1 MIDVSDYS
9 KKLVSDIVNAI
20 NGVEIPPDDRSR
32 IAGALFDIVHEHHQA
47 IVILLGKRLYGSASA
62 LMRSIFE
69 SYVRG
74 VWFMKC
80 ATAKDIAD
88 FQKDKSKD
96 GTFEDRLK
104 EIEKIDAVAHGGLI
118 KMKKTAWAGLNSYT
132 HGGMRPVS
140 RRFVGMELKANYAE
154 EEILEI
160 ERLTSA
166 FAVLA
171 VFQIAELANNT
182 DLMGAA
188 EAMAGEFKANYS

>member
-20 NGVEIPPDDRSR
+20 NGVEIRPDDRSR

-80 ATAKDIAD
+80 ATVKDIAD
-88 FQKDKSKD
+88 FQKDKLKD

-104 EIEKIDAVAHGGLI
+104 EIEKIDAVAHGGLR
-118 KMKKTAWAGLNSYT
+118 KVKKTAWAGLNSYT

-140 RRFVGMELKANYAE
+140 RRFVGMELKANYAQ
-154 EEILEI
+154 EEIQEI
-160 ERLTSA
+160 ERLASA

-171 VFQIAELANNT
+171 VFQVAELASNAN
-182 DLMGAA
+182 LMEAA
-188 EAMAGEFKANYS
+188 EYMAGELKAKYS

>member
-9 KKLVSDIVNAI
+9 KKLVADIVNAV
-20 NGVEIPPDDRSR
+20 NGVEIPTDDRSR

-74 VWFMKC
+74 VWFVKC
-80 ATAKDIAD
+80 AEAKDIAD
-88 FQKDKSKD
+88 FQKDKSKE
-96 GTFEDRLK
+96 GTFEERLK

-118 KMKKTAWAGLNSYT
+118 KVKKTAWAGLNSYT

-140 RRFVGMELKANYAE
+140 RRFVGMELKANYAQT
-154 EEILEI
+154 EIMEI
-160 ERLTSA
+160 ERLASA

-171 VFQIAELANNT
+171 VFQIAELASNAA
-182 DLMGAA
+182 LIGAA
-188 EAMAGEFKANYS
+188 EAMASEFKANYS